1 MSDEPGGSDTAG
13 QAAGGRRG
21 RGLSAERIARTALAI
36 IDEQGIGE
44 VSMRAIATRLGV
56 KAMSLYKHIATR
68 DLILD
73 AVVELVVR
81 ELDADPQVRSSG
93 TDGWRDYLERLAR
106 GVRRYARVHPQ
117 AFPLVTTRPA
127 QAPWV
132 SPPLRSLAWI
142 ESLLAVLTEEGFTGE
157 QVLFAYRSFN
167 SFLLGYL
174 LMETGAMTA
183 VDSHAAIDPA
193 RYPVIHQLASRLAEE
208 HFTEEFERALQ
219 DMLDRIGNQI
229 GSIGQLTM

>member
-1 MSDEPGGSDTAG
+1 MADESGGSDTAG
-13 QAAGGRRG
+13 PAAGGRRG

-44 VSMRAIATRLGV
+44 VSMRAIAARLGV

-81 ELDADPQVRSSG
+81 ELDADPQVRSSA

-106 GVRRYARVHPQ
+106 GVRRYARAHPH

-132 SPPLRSLAWI
+132 NPPLRSLAWI
-142 ESLLAVLTEEGFTGE
+142 ESLLVVLIEEGFTGE
-157 QVLFAYRSFN
+157 QVLFAYHSFN

-183 VDSHAAIDPA
+183 LDSQAAIDPGQ
-193 RYPVIHQLASRLAEE
+193 YPVIHQLAPRLAEP

-219 DMLDRIGNQI
+219 AMLDRIGHQL
-229 GSIGQLTM
+229 GATDQLTV